1 MNENNGN
8 RYSNRNL
15 SAEEKR
21 NYYIAWKESGMSQS
35 NFCKTN
41 GISKSALYQ
50 WSKQCEKKANQ
61 SDFSPLIT
69 PTKSSST
76 NMTQLTI
83 TSGSDDSVQLKISIP
98 EDRLVSF
105 IKEMCNATSAIR

>member
-1 MNENNGN
+1 MNEHKNV

-21 NYYIAWKESGMSQS
+21 NYCVAWKKSGMNQFD
-35 NFCKTN
+35 FCKAN

-50 WSKQCEKKANQ
+50 WSKQFEKEASQ
-61 SDFSPLIT
+61 SDFSPLVM
-69 PTKSSST
+69 PVKASAT
-76 NMTQLTI
+76 NMKQITI
-83 TSGSDDSVQLKISIP
+83 TSGSDDAVQLKISIP
-98 EDRLVSF
+98 EDRLISF